1 MVEYVSGYNYKRVP
15 NIPGLSACH
24 ATTYV
29 KITQGTEKIW
39 IWPSNA
45 WINYSEQWQGS
56 GYSSVKLY

>member
-29 KITQGTEKIW
+29 KITQGTEKI
-39 IWPSNA
+39 
-45 WINYSEQWQGS
+45 
-56 GYSSVKLY
+56 